1 LRSIGARLT
10 LWYALCATIS
20 FAILSLVGSRVLDAR
35 LTGGLDEL
43 NAGEFRQLQAHIGP
57 DYATVPP
64 ALLEQ
69 RLANVNSYESVLFYI
84 SIENPKKG
92 EKIFNSSNL
101 RGRAIPDVKGKRK
114 FNANA
119 PGLGSLRINE
129 FLLPPY
135 DVTVATSARNSDTA
149 IRAYTLTSI
158 ALVLVML
165 VASIVI
171 GLGMSQIVL
180 RPIRAIRETA
190 DRIRSDNLSERIP
203 VPDVRDELS
212 ELAEMLNRTFDR
224 LERTFVQMRQFSAE
238 VSHELKTPLSLLRL
252 HAEQILRDEPG
263 RHADAAV
270 EQIEEI
276 ARLNR
281 FIDQMLFL
289 SQAEADS
296 ISLDLR
302 PTDPRSF
309 IDAFAVD
316 AAVLADDSGHR
327 FTATSRGKGL
337 VAIDESRLRQVLF
350 NIVVN
355 AIKAS
360 PEGSEIQLTS
370 KFGRGI
376 WRIIVDDNGPG
387 ASAEQREQMFERF
400 VRFGDPAPTIRGSGL
415 GLTISRAI
423 VRLHG
428 GRMWAEPSRL
438 LGGLSIV
445 VELPRVSAVRAV
457 KAQVEQIS
465 TTAPERK
472 FRIASGTGQ
481 G

>member
-1 LRSIGARLT
+1 MRSIGARLT
-10 LWYALCATIS
+10 LWYALSATIS
-20 FAILSLVGSRVLDAR
+20 FAVLSLVGSRVLEAR
-35 LTGGLDEL
+35 LIDGLDEL
-43 NAGEFRQLQAHIGP
+43 NAAEFRQLEAHIGP
-57 DYATVPP
+57 DYATVSP
-64 ALLEQ
+64 ALLEK

-84 SIENPKKG
+84 SIENPKRA

-101 RGRAIPDVKGKRK
+101 RGRSIPDVKGKRK
-114 FNANA
+114 FSADA
-119 PGLGSLRINE
+119 PGLGALRINE

-135 DVTVATSARNSDTA
+135 DVTVATSARNSNTA
-149 IRAYTLTSI
+149 LRAYALTSI
-158 ALVLVML
+158 ALVLAML
-165 VASIVI
+165 AASIMI

-190 DRIRSDNLSERIP
+190 DRIRSDNFSERIP
-203 VPDVRDELS
+203 VSDVRDELS

-224 LERTFVQMRQFSAE
+224 LERTFVQMRQFSEE

-252 HAEQILRDEPG
+252 HAEQILRDDPG

-296 ISLDLR
+296 IALDLK
-302 PTDPRSF
+302 PIDPRSF
-309 IDAFAVD
+309 IDAFAID
-316 AAVLADDSGHR
+316 AAVLADDSGHA
-327 FTATSRGKGL
+327 FSASVRGKGL

-360 PEGSEIQLTS
+360 PVGTEIRLTS
-370 KFGRGI
+370 KFAKGVWQI
-376 WRIIVDDNGPG
+376 SVDDDGPG
-387 ASAEQREQMFERF
+387 ASEHERKRMFDRF
-400 VRFGDPAPTIRGSGL
+400 VRLGDPSPAVRGSGL
-415 GLTISRAI
+415 GLTISRSI

-428 GRMWAEPSRL
+428 GRIWAESSRCL
-438 LGGLSIV
+438 NGLSIV
-445 VELPRVSAVRAV
+445 VELPRVTSIDASSPEATEP
-457 KAQVEQIS
+457 A
-465 TTAPERK
+465 TAAPERK
-472 FRIASGTGQ
+472 FRMA
-481 G
+481 

>member
-1 LRSIGARLT
+1 MRSIGARLT

-20 FAILSLVGSRVLDAR
+20 FAILSLVGARVLESR
-35 LTGGLDEL
+35 LIDGLDEL
-43 NAGEFRQLQAHIGP
+43 NAGEFRQLRAHIGP

-64 ALLEQ
+64 ALLEK

-84 SIENPKKG
+84 SIENPKKA

-101 RGRAIPDVKGKRK
+101 RGQSIPDVKGKRR
-114 FNANA
+114 FSAEA

-135 DVTVATSARNSDTA
+135 DVTVATSARNSDAA
-149 IRAYTLTSI
+149 IRAYELTSL
-158 ALVLVML
+158 ALVLAML
-165 VASIVI
+165 IASIAI
-171 GLGMSQIVL
+171 GIGMSQIVL
-180 RPIRAIRETA
+180 RPIRLIRETA
-190 DRIRSDNLSERIP
+190 DRIRSDNLSERIL

-212 ELAEMLNRTFDR
+212 DLAEMLNRTFDR
-224 LERTFVQMRQFSAE
+224 LERTFVQMRQFSEE

-252 HAEQILRDEPG
+252 HAEQILREDPG

-296 ISLDLR
+296 IALDLK
-302 PTDPRSF
+302 PTDPRAF
-309 IDAFAVD
+309 IDTFSAD

-327 FTATSRGKGL
+327 FSANVRGKGM

-350 NIVVN
+350 NILVN

-360 PEGSEIQLTS
+360 PVGSEIQLTS
-370 KFGRGI
+370 KFGKGY
-376 WRIIVDDNGPG
+376 WRIAVDDDGPG
-387 ASAEQREQMFERF
+387 VPSDERERMFDRF
-400 VRFGDPAPTIRGSGL
+400 VRLDQAASPVRGSGL
-415 GLTISRAI
+415 GLTISRSI

-428 GRMWAEPSRL
+428 GRVWAEQSRCL
-438 LGGLSIV
+438 SGLSIV
-445 VELPRVSAVRAV
+445 VELPQVGKGSSRLAEDEAPGAN
-457 KAQVEQIS
+457 AQ
-465 TTAPERK
+465 TTLPERK
-472 FRIASGTGQ
+472 FRMA
-481 G
+481 

>member
-1 LRSIGARLT
+1 
-10 LWYALCATIS
+10 
-20 FAILSLVGSRVLDAR
+20 VGSRVLQSR
-35 LTGGLDEL
+35 LIDGLDDL
-43 NAGEFRQLQAHIGP
+43 NAAEFRQLQAHIGP
-57 DYATVPP
+57 DFATVSPTV
-64 ALLEQ
+64 LEE
-69 RLANVNSYESVLFYI
+69 RLRNVNSYESVLFYI

-101 RGRAIPDVKGKRK
+101 RGQSLPDVKGKHR
-114 FNANA
+114 FSADA
-119 PGLGSLRINE
+119 PELGALRINE

-135 DVTVATSARNSDTA
+135 DVTVATSARNSNAA

-158 ALVLVML
+158 ALVLAML
-165 VASIVI
+165 LASIVI

-203 VPDVRDELS
+203 VPDVRDELT

-224 LERTFVQMRQFSAE
+224 LERTFVQMRQFSEE

-252 HAEQILRDEPG
+252 HAEQILRDDPG

-296 ISLDLR
+296 IALDLK
-302 PTDPRSF
+302 PIDPRGF
-309 IDAFAVD
+309 VEAFAAD
-316 AAVLADDSGHR
+316 AAVLAEDSGHR
-327 FTATSRGKGL
+327 FSAQVRGRGI
-337 VAIDESRLRQVLF
+337 VEFDESRLRQVLF
-350 NIVVN
+350 NITTN

-360 PEGSEIQLTS
+360 PVGTEIRLTTRFS
-370 KFGRGI
+370 KRL
-376 WRIIVDDNGPG
+376 WRIAIDDDGPG
-387 ASAEQREQMFERF
+387 AAAQERERMFDRF
-400 VRFGDPAPTIRGSGL
+400 VRLGGSSTVRGSGL
-415 GLTISRAI
+415 GLTISRSI

-428 GRMWAEPSRL
+428 GHIWAESSRTL
-438 LGGLSIV
+438 KGLSIV
-445 VELPRVSAVRAV
+445 VELPRLLKSGQSVLG
-457 KAQVEQIS
+457 VEELED
-465 TTAPERK
+465 A
-472 FRIASGTGQ
+472 
-481 G
+481 

>member
-1 LRSIGARLT
+1 MRSIGARLT
-10 LWYALCATIS
+10 VWYALSATVS

-43 NAGEFRQLQAHIGP
+43 NAAEFRQLEAHIGP
-57 DYATVPP
+57 DYATVSP
-64 ALLEQ
+64 ALLEK

-84 SIENPKKG
+84 SIENPKRR

-101 RGRAIPDVKGKRK
+101 RGQPIPDVKGKRK
-114 FNANA
+114 FSADA

-135 DVTVATSARNSDTA
+135 DVTVATSARNSNA
-149 IRAYTLTSI
+149 ALRAYTLTSI
-158 ALVLVML
+158 ALVLAML
-165 VASIVI
+165 LASIVI
-171 GLGMSQIVL
+171 GLGMSQVVL

-203 VPDVRDELS
+203 VSDVRDELS

-224 LERTFVQMRQFSAE
+224 LERTFVQMRQFSEE

-252 HAEQILRDEPG
+252 HAEQILKDDAG

-289 SQAEADS
+289 SQAEAGS
-296 ISLDLR
+296 IALDLI
-302 PTDPRSF
+302 PIDPKSF
-309 IDAFAVD
+309 IDAFAAD
-316 AAVLADDSGHR
+316 AAVLAEDSGHR
-327 FTATSRGKGL
+327 FSARVRGRGL

-350 NIVVN
+350 NITVN

-360 PEGSEIQLTS
+360 PAGTEILLTS
-370 KFGRGI
+370 KFVKGF
-376 WRIIVDDNGPG
+376 WRIAIDDDGPG
-387 ASAEQREQMFERF
+387 ASAQERERMFDRF
-400 VRFGDPAPTIRGSGL
+400 VRLGESSPTARGSGL
-415 GLTISRAI
+415 GLTISRSI

-428 GRMWAEPSRL
+428 GRIWAESSRTL
-438 LGGLSIV
+438 NGLSIV
-445 VELPRVSAVRAV
+445 VELPRVTKSEAG
-457 KAQVEQIS
+457 
-465 TTAPERK
+465 APEENC
-472 FRIASGTGQ
+472 ADA
-481 G
+481 

>member
-1 LRSIGARLT
+1 MRSIGARLT
-10 LWYALCATIS
+10 VGYALSATIS
-20 FAILSLVGSRVLDAR
+20 FAILSLVGSRVLEAR

-43 NAGEFRQLQAHIGP
+43 NAAEFRQLEAHIGP

-64 ALLEQ
+64 ALLEK

-84 SIENPKKG
+84 SIENPKRG

-101 RGRAIPDVKGKRK
+101 RGRPIPDVKGKRK
-114 FNANA
+114 FSADA

-135 DVTVATSARNSDTA
+135 DVTVATSARNSNA
-149 IRAYTLTSI
+149 ALRAYTLTSI
-158 ALVLVML
+158 ALVLAML
-165 VASIVI
+165 LASIVI

-203 VPDVRDELS
+203 VSDVRDELS

-224 LERTFVQMRQFSAE
+224 LERTFVQMRQFSEE

-252 HAEQILRDEPG
+252 HAEQILKDDAG
-263 RHADAAV
+263 QHADAAV

-289 SQAEADS
+289 SQAEAGS
-296 ISLDLR
+296 IALDLR
-302 PTDPRSF
+302 PVDPKSF
-309 IDAFAVD
+309 IDAFAAD
-316 AAVLADDSGHR
+316 AAVLAEDSGHR
-327 FTATSRGKGL
+327 FNARVRGRGL

-350 NIVVN
+350 NITVN

-360 PEGSEIQLTS
+360 PVGTEVLLTA
-370 KFGRGI
+370 KFVKGF
-376 WRIIVDDNGPG
+376 WRIAVDDDGPG
-387 ASAEQREQMFERF
+387 ASVQERERMFDRF
-400 VRFGDPAPTIRGSGL
+400 VRLGEPSPAVRGSGL
-415 GLTISRAI
+415 GLTISRSI

-428 GRMWAEPSRL
+428 GRVWAESSRAL
-438 LGGLSIV
+438 KGLSIV
-445 VELPRVSAVRAV
+445 VELPRVTKSGADARAEHC
-457 KAQVEQIS
+457 AD
-465 TTAPERK
+465 A
-472 FRIASGTGQ
+472 
-481 G
+481 

>member
-1 LRSIGARLT
+1 M
-10 LWYALCATIS
+10 
-20 FAILSLVGSRVLDAR
+20 VGSRVLEAR
-35 LTGGLDEL
+35 LIDGLDEL
-43 NAGEFRQLQAHIGP
+43 NAAEFRQLEAHIGP
-57 DYATVPP
+57 DYATVSP

-84 SIENPKKG
+84 SIENPKRG

-101 RGRAIPDVKGKRK
+101 RGRSIPDVKGKRT
-114 FNANA
+114 FSAYA
-119 PGLGSLRINE
+119 PGLGPLRINE

-135 DVTVATSARNSDTA
+135 DVTVATSARSANTA
-149 IRAYTLTSI
+149 LRAYALTSL
-158 ALVLVML
+158 ALVLAML

-180 RPIRAIRETA
+180 RPIRSIRETA

-203 VPDVRDELS
+203 VSDVRDELS

-224 LERTFVQMRQFSAE
+224 LERTFVQMRQFSEE

-252 HAEQILRDEPG
+252 HAEQILREDPG

-276 ARLNR
+276 VRLNR

-296 ISLDLR
+296 IALGLK
-302 PTDPRSF
+302 PMDPRSF
-309 IDAFAVD
+309 IESFAAD

-327 FTATSRGKGL
+327 FSASVRGKGL

-350 NIVVN
+350 NIIVN
-355 AIKAS
+355 AIKVS
-360 PEGSEIQLTS
+360 PIGSEILLNS
-370 KFGRGI
+370 KFGKGF
-376 WRIIVDDNGPG
+376 WRLTVDDDGPG
-387 ASAEQREQMFERF
+387 ASAEERERMFDRF
-400 VRFGDPAPTIRGSGL
+400 VRLGEGSSTARGSGL
-415 GLTISRAI
+415 GLTISRSI

-428 GRMWAEPSRL
+428 GRIWAEPSRCL
-438 LGGLSIV
+438 NGLSIV
-445 VELPRVSAVRAV
+445 VELPRATKSGSSVFLPKELDAVDA
-457 KAQVEQIS
+457 
-465 TTAPERK
+465 
-472 FRIASGTGQ
+472 
-481 G
+481 

>member
-10 LWYALCATIS
+10 VWYALSATVS
-20 FAILSLVGSRVLDAR
+20 FAILSLVGSRVLEAR
-35 LTGGLDEL
+35 LIGGLDEL
-43 NAGEFRQLQAHIGP
+43 NAAEFRQLEAHIGP
-57 DYATVPP
+57 DYATVSP
-64 ALLEQ
+64 AQLEQ

-101 RGRAIPDVKGKRK
+101 RGGLIPDVKGKRK
-114 FNANA
+114 FSADA
-119 PGLGSLRINE
+119 PGLGPLRINE

-149 IRAYTLTSI
+149 LRAYALTSV
-158 ALVLVML
+158 ALVLAML
-165 VASIVI
+165 LASIVI
-171 GLGMSQIVL
+171 GLGMSQVVL

-203 VPDVRDELS
+203 VSDVRDELS

-224 LERTFVQMRQFSAE
+224 LERTFVQMRQFSEE

-252 HAEQILRDEPG
+252 HAEQILRDG
-263 RHADAAV
+263 AGHHADAAV
-270 EQIEEI
+270 EQVEEI

-296 ISLDLR
+296 IALDLK
-302 PTDPRSF
+302 PVDPRSF
-309 IDAFAVD
+309 IDSFAAD

-327 FTATSRGKGL
+327 FSATVRGKGL

-350 NIVVN
+350 NITVN
-355 AIKAS
+355 AIKLS
-360 PEGSEIQLTS
+360 PVGSQIVLTS
-370 KFGRGI
+370 KFAKGV
-376 WRIIVDDNGPG
+376 WRIAVDDDGPG
-387 ASAEQREQMFERF
+387 ASPEERERMFDRF
-400 VRFGDPAPTIRGSGL
+400 VRLAQPSPTVRGSGL
-415 GLTISRAI
+415 GLTISRSI

-428 GRMWAEPSRL
+428 GRIWAESSKSL
-438 LGGLSIV
+438 NGLSIV
-445 VELPRVSAVRAV
+445 VELPRVRSAEA
-457 KAQVEQIS
+457 APPQPEEQ
-465 TTAPERK
+465 AEAMPERK
-472 FRIASGTGQ
+472 FRMA
-481 G
+481 